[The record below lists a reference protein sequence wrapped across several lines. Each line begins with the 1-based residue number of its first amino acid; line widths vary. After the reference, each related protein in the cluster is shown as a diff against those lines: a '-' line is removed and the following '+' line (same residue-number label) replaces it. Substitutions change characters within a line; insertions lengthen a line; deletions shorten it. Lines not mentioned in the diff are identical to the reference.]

1 LKQQTN
7 QQQQKILNE
16 QNMNKIDVNS
26 AYEKIAPFI
35 NRTPL
40 ERCRFL
46 SQNFD
51 SHIYFKF
58 ENWQKTGSFKIRG
71 ALNKMLSL
79 TEGEK
84 AKGVITASAGNHGL
98 GVAYAAEV
106 LDLKARIV
114 LPTNASEAKIKIL
127 STFGCEIIKAGK
139 DYDEAEDI
147 AHQIEKDCDLAFV
160 HAFDDP
166 VIISGQGTVAKE
178 MIAQVE
184 HLDMVIVPIGG
195 GGLLGGVASYI
206 KSVNPDIKI
215 IGVQSE
221 ASPAMQAALNAGKVI
236 ETPID
241 DTLADGLAGRFVSDL
256 TLELTNKYV
265 DDVILVEEQAIRNAI
280 RFMIQD
286 AHIIIEGS
294 AAVGIAAIISEKLDV
309 ENKKVCVI
317 LTGRNI
323 SSAIIASI
331 LNN

>member
-1 LKQQTN
+1 MSKDMKN
-7 QQQQKILNE
+7 
-16 QNMNKIDVNS
+16 IDVNA
-26 AYEKIAPFI
+26 AYEKIGPFV
-35 NRTPL
+35 NKTPL
-40 ERCRFL
+40 EHCRLL
-46 SQNFD
+46 SQNFN
-51 SHIYFKF
+51 SHIFLKM
-58 ENWQKTGSFKIRG
+58 EIWQKTGSFKIRG
-71 ALNKMLSL
+71 AFNKMLSL
-79 TEGEK
+79 SEKEK

-127 STFGCEIIKAGK
+127 STFGCEIIKAGQ

-147 AHQIEKDCDLAFV
+147 AHQIEKDCDLVFV

-166 VIISGQGTVAKE
+166 MIIAGQGTVAKE
-178 MIAQVE
+178 LLDQTNN
-184 HLDMVIVPIGG
+184 LDMVIVPIGG
-195 GGLLGGVASYI
+195 GGLLGGLASYI
-206 KSVNPDIKI
+206 KTTNPEITI

-221 ASPAMQAALNAGKVI
+221 ASPAMKSAVNAGKVI
-236 ETPID
+236 ETPIK

-256 TLELTNKYV
+256 TLELTKKYV

-294 AAVGIAAIISEKLDV
+294 AAVGIAAIISDKLDV
-309 ENKKVCVI
+309 ENKNVGVI